1 MTRINLIPPKDLNTK
16 HLVAEYREIA
26 RLPDNLKKSLNRKT
40 KPFNLTEIPQKY
52 TLGTG
57 HVKFFYDK
65 MLFLQKRFESLVNE
79 MLRRGYNPNFRDS
92 SIFIPE
98 NPIFFNDY
106 IPNEKEIEI
115 NRSRINDRLEK
126 MNNRSKWWNCLKK
139 LKIYIFYSY

>member
-40 KPFNLTEIPQKY
+40 KKFELSEIPPKY

-65 MLFLQKRFESLVNE
+65 MLFLQRRFESLVNE
-79 MLRRGYNPNFRDS
+79 MLNRGYKPNFRDS

-98 NPIFFNDY
+98 NNIFYNDY
-106 IPNEKEIEI
+106 TPTQEAIEI
-115 NRSRINDRLEK
+115 NLARIKERNEK
-126 MNNRSKWWNCLKK
+126 RNKHNNGN
-139 LKIYIFYSY
+139 